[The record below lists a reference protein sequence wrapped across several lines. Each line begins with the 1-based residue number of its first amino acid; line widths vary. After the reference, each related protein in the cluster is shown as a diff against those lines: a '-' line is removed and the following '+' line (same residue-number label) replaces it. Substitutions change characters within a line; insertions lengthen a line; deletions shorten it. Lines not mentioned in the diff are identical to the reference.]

1 MHLHEPIELLRDCGA
16 IAIPSG
22 VEFTMEKGTRVIVMQ
37 ALGGSYTVSSSYG
50 LSRISEKDRDA
61 LVTDASSL
69 PPEHPLFSKSQ
80 KEASSNPAEPVTEEK
95 VWEALKTVYDPEI
108 PVNIVDLGLV
118 YSIEVMPLGSGACHV
133 AVKMTLTA
141 PGCGMGPV
149 IQADAKQKI
158 LDLPGV
164 EQADVEL
171 VWEPAWN
178 QDRMSEAGKMK
189 LGFI

>member
-1 MHLHEPIELLRDCGA
+1 MD
-16 IAIPSG
+16 
-22 VEFTMEKGTRVIVMQ
+22 KGTRVIVMQ
-37 ALGGSYTVSSSYG
+37 ALGGAYTVTSSYG

-61 LVTDASSL
+61 LLIDESSPPATESNLDAVVNSHAAASSGADD
-69 PPEHPLFSKSQ
+69 SG
-80 KEASSNPAEPVTEEK
+80 PVTEEK

-108 PVNIVDLGLV
+108 PVNIADLGLV
-118 YSIEVMPLGSGACHV
+118 YSVDLKPLPSGKSRV
-133 AVKMTLTA
+133 DIKMTLTA

-149 IQADAKQKI
+149 IQADAKSKL

-164 EQADVEL
+164 EEADVEL

-178 QDRMSEAGKMK
+178 QDRISEAGKMK